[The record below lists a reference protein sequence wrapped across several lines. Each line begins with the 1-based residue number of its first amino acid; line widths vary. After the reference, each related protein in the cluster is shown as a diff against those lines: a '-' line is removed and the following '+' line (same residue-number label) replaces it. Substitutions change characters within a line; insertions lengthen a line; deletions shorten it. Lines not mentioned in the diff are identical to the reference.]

1 MAVSC
6 QWGCHPKAFYISLD
20 ELRFFRPSVSLAF
33 HKLLHLRPCYSL
45 TLFKLGCIII
55 SIAMKLTYFIALS
68 WSLYFEL
75 RSTNGGQS
83 RIRTYEK
90 HSTIRMPSIMLA
102 NLQFAAFSRLHIR
115 PWQFGLSWPDSECSS
130 RWSCYLLFSH
140 DTVFITVAEDS
151 FYSWMYW
158 QNPVFLQWRKP
169 TASVNNSV
177 FRGKFCS
184 SSLTTLTSRLV
195 HWWWNRWRESNPY
208 NQFGRLGL

>member
-1 MAVSC
+1 MIFLDSAYIHIYYFIKIGGADDGNRTRVLNLGSWYSAVELHLHVAVSC
-6 QWGCHPKAFYISLD
+6 QWGCHPKAFCISLD

-90 HSTIRMPSIMLA
+90 HSTTRMPSIMLA

-115 PWQFGLSWPDSECSS
+115 PCLHYCFWSYCGGKGEIWTHGLPLA
-130 RWSCYLLFSH
+130 RRMLFQLS
-140 DTVFITVAEDS
+140 
-151 FYSWMYW
+151 Y
-158 QNPVFLQWRKP
+158 NPIWR
-169 TASVNNSV
+169 
-177 FRGKFCS
+177 F
-184 SSLTTLTSRLV
+184 
-195 HWWWNRWRESNPY
+195 
-208 NQFGRLGL
+208 